1 MRLAL
6 QRLLANP
13 SALSILRNAVK
24 SGGASFCPY
33 HSASARS
40 WGQSRGHAAKEKG
53 REQLPE
59 AETRAF
65 QIRKHP
71 VVIEDERYVKA
82 AIEHSRLATLKLHA
96 RLPYARKFE
105 GVEGAGLS
113 RLTVRPDVRM
123 VSVTQDDV
131 HSDNPSSRTQLR
143 LPIKVEWKNES
154 WRNRLATFEQYQ
166 YESDLE
172 SPALQGPRLVDDPLN
187 TKGYGLWLELII
199 FRNRHHGAEGT
210 MAIYKEIFRRGLRLP
225 TRGIVADQ
233 LWDLLIRAGF
243 YDSRF
248 LEEVVSYAIRLER
261 FTRRVWLGLYC
272 GVMSIALKKDPDSAY
287 SWHLKLRDAF
297 PPSLGD
303 YQKLFK
309 LSFHWGS
316 SAHLRRLYRDLPLL
330 GMYRTVI
337 WPLCESQIYDEA
349 LKWHDLLFDAKDFPA
364 RFSDIRPLLD
374 HLAYIRDGH
383 RLENIVKALT
393 EAKIG
398 ISSVAE
404 NFVRKDAAISREIM
418 NRKLG
423 EIHGV
428 GAKHL
433 SDGFCARLFATRLFS
448 IETIINGLRMVAVEA
463 IGPLSLREMAVRDDC
478 DPGAIC
484 DHADRLKNAGISLDS
499 SVFCHLVR
507 TLALENK
514 RGILKSIVDSD
525 LHPDTFADYDLQERL
540 LAQYY
545 EGNDLAKIERTL
557 AIFTTGLP
565 VKSLQTVR
573 TNLILRCQVTL
584 GRRERVLATL
594 GQMKHMGIP
603 VSARSSRHLRV
614 CWISRRQV
622 RRGADQ
628 IHELGILIK
637 ASQMTMQS
645 GGFVPIIA
653 WREIMRRLG
662 MAGRLMEFENLALWL
677 VDWYLSPAA
686 KAAVLKRVLLSGH
699 SGQALIKGHVS
710 PDDSPNRNPSRILNT
725 LFTTAARHAIVAWGF
740 QHFMPSRRNIRR
752 FKTSTGENL
761 PRFRRTPQFQW
772 TWGLHLLHKLRERGM
787 HIRKS
792 QVARIC
798 RHRLNTL
805 FGIGRSKRN
814 INRRARSEQSALDS
828 YTESVYI
835 RKMEAIWGEDL
846 FQVRVWRRVGTNL
859 EQRRGRKPQKI
870 WLARRKRHRKGV
882 DAISVV

>member
-6 QRLLANP
+6 QRLLASP
-13 SALSILRNAVK
+13 SALSILRNAVQ
-24 SGGASFCPY
+24 SGGASFCQYYP
-33 HSASARS
+33 SSARS

-53 REQLPE
+53 REPLPQAE
-59 AETRAF
+59 AKAF
-65 QIRKHP
+65 QIRKLP
-71 VVIEDERYVKA
+71 VVTKDHTHAKG
-82 AIEHSRLATLKLHA
+82 AIERSRPATPELHT
-96 RLPYARKFE
+96 RRPYTRKPQ

-113 RLTVRPDVRM
+113 RSTVRPDVQKI
-123 VSVTQDDV
+123 SVTQDDV
-131 HSDNPSSRTQLR
+131 HSDIPSSRTQLR
-143 LPIKVEWKNES
+143 LPIKAEWKNES

-172 SPALQGPRLVDDPLN
+172 SPALQGPRLVDEPLN

-210 MAIYKEIFRRGLRLP
+210 MVIYKEMFRRGLRLP
-225 TRGIVADQ
+225 TQGIVANQ

-248 LEEVVSYAIRLER
+248 LEEIVSYAVRLER
-261 FTRRVWLGLYC
+261 FTRRAWPGLYC
-272 GVMSIALKKDPDSAY
+272 GIMSIALKKDPDSAY
-287 SWHLKLRDAF
+287 DWHLKLRDAF

-316 SAHLRRLYRDLPLL
+316 SAHLRRLYRDIPLL

-337 WPLCESQIYDEA
+337 WPLCKSQMYDEA
-349 LKWHDLLFDAKDFPA
+349 LRWHDLFFDAKDFPA

-398 ISSVAE
+398 VSSVAE
-404 NFVRKDAAISREIM
+404 NFVRRDAAISREIM

-428 GAKHL
+428 GPKHL

-448 IETIINGLRMVAVEA
+448 IDTIISGLRMVAVEE
-463 IGPLSLREMAVRDDC
+463 IGPLSLREIAVRDDC

-484 DHADRLKNAGISLDS
+484 DRTDRLKDAGISLDNS
-499 SVFCHLVR
+499 TFCHLVR
-507 TLALENK
+507 TLAVENK

-545 EGNDLAKIERTL
+545 EGNDQAKIERTL
-557 AIFTTGLP
+557 AVFTTGLP
-565 VKSLQTVR
+565 VKSLQMVR

-594 GQMKHMGIP
+594 EHMKYMGIR

-614 CWISRRQV
+614 CWLSRRQV
-622 RRGADQ
+622 GRGADRTQ
-628 IHELGILIK
+628 ELGILIK
-637 ASQMTMQS
+637 ASRMTMES

-662 MAGRLMEFENLALWL
+662 MAGRLIEFENLALWL
-677 VDWYLSPAA
+677 VDWYLRPAA
-686 KAAVLKRVLLSGH
+686 KAAVPKRVLLSGH
-699 SGQALIKGHVS
+699 SGQALIKGPMS

-740 QHFMPSRRNIRR
+740 QHFMTSRRNIRR
-752 FKTSTGENL
+752 SKTSTVEDL
-761 PRFRRTPQFQW
+761 PRLQWKPQFQW
-772 TWGLHLLHKLRERGM
+772 TWGLHLLHKLRERGL

-805 FGIGRSKRN
+805 FGIGISKRK

-828 YTESVYI
+828 YAESVYI
-835 RKMEAIWGEDL
+835 RKMEAIWGQDL
-846 FQVRVWRRVGTNL
+846 FQVRVWRRVGKNL
-859 EQRRGRKPQKI
+859 EKRIGHKPQGI
-870 WLARRKRHRKGV
+870 WRARKNKLRWRI
-882 DAISVV
+882 DAL

>member
-6 QRLLANP
+6 QRLLASP
-13 SALSILRNAVK
+13 SALSTPRNAVQ
-24 SGGASFCPY
+24 SDGASFCQYCSPT
-33 HSASARS
+33 ARS
-40 WGQSRGHAAKEKG
+40 WGQSRGHAAKKKG

-59 AETRAF
+59 AEAKTF
-65 QIRKHP
+65 QIRKLPYMTKDHRHAK
-71 VVIEDERYVKA
+71 E
-82 AIEHSRLATLKLHA
+82 AIERCQPVTPELHA
-96 RLPYARKFE
+96 RLPYARKVE
-105 GVEGAGLS
+105 GVEGVGLPRS
-113 RLTVRPDVRM
+113 TIRPDVRV
-123 VSVTQDDV
+123 VSVTEDDA

-172 SPALQGPRLVDDPLN
+172 SPALQGPRLVDGPLN

-210 MAIYKEIFRRGLRLP
+210 IMIYKEIFRRGLRLP

-248 LEEVVSYAIRLER
+248 LEEILDYAIRLER
-261 FTRRVWLGLYC
+261 FTRRAWPGLYC
-272 GVMSIALKKDPDSAY
+272 GIMSVALKKDPDSAY
-287 SWHLKLRDAF
+287 NWHLKLRDAF
-297 PPSLGD
+297 PPSLED

-309 LSFHWGS
+309 LSFDWGS
-316 SAHLRRLYRDLPLL
+316 SARLRRLYRDIPLL

-337 WPLCESQIYDEA
+337 WPLCKSQTYDEA
-349 LKWHDLLFDAKDFPA
+349 LKWHDVLFDAKDFPA
-364 RFSDIRPLLD
+364 RFSEIGPLLD
-374 HLAYIRDGH
+374 HLAYIRDVH
-383 RLENIVKALT
+383 RLENIVEALT
-393 EAKIG
+393 EAKVG
-398 ISSVAE
+398 VSSVVE
-404 NFVRKDAAISREIM
+404 NFVRRDPVISREIM
-418 NRKLG
+418 NQKLG

-428 GAKHL
+428 GPKHL
-433 SDGFCARLFATRLFS
+433 SDSFSARLFATRLFS
-448 IETIINGLRMVAVEA
+448 VGTVISGLRMVAVET
-463 IGPLSLREMAVRDDC
+463 IGPLSLREIAVRDNC

-484 DHADRLKNAGISLDS
+484 DHTDRLKNAGISLDS

-507 TLALENK
+507 ILAVENK

-545 EGNDLAKIERTL
+545 EENDLTKIERTL
-557 AIFTTGLP
+557 AVFTTGLP
-565 VKSLQTVR
+565 VKSLQMVR

-584 GRRERVLATL
+584 GKRERVLATL
-594 GQMKHMGIP
+594 GQMKHMDIP

-614 CWISRRQV
+614 CWLSRRQV
-622 RRGADQ
+622 GRGAAESQ
-628 IHELGILIK
+628 ELGILIK

-662 MAGRLMEFENLALWL
+662 MAGRLVEFENLALWL

-686 KAAVLKRVLLSGH
+686 KAAIPKRVLLSGH
-699 SGQALIKGHVS
+699 NGQALIKGDGL
-710 PDDSPNRNPSRILNT
+710 PDDSPNHDPGRVLNT

-740 QHFMPSRRNIRR
+740 QHFMTSRINVRR
-752 FKTSTGENL
+752 FKTSTAEDL
-761 PRFRRTPQFQW
+761 PLKQRKPQFQW

-805 FGIGRSKRN
+805 FGIGISKRK
-814 INRRARSEQSALDS
+814 INRRAKTEQSALDS
-828 YTESVYI
+828 YTESMYV

-846 FQVRVWRRVGTNL
+846 FQVRVWRRVGMNL
-859 EQRRGRKPQKI
+859 EQRRGRKPHKI
-870 WLARRKRHRKGV
+870 WHVVPARRRGYRKPI
-882 DAISVV
+882 DAL